1 MQNRDVLKKLTGKYL
16 KNEIKSKNNNYYK
29 WNCKSSVMELCA
41 EEKESEVLN
50 SDEGWV
56 QRFNESENLVE
67 EITKWERKREETYAF
82 VMFIFNK
89 ISTEGVKYHMFPF
102 HVH

>member
-1 MQNRDVLKKLTGKYL
+1 
-16 KNEIKSKNNNYYK
+16 
-29 WNCKSSVMELCA
+29 MELCA

-67 EITKWERKREETYAF
+67 EITK
-82 VMFIFNK
+82 
-89 ISTEGVKYHMFPF
+89 
-102 HVH
+102 